1 MAFLK
6 EVNMKF
12 KTPFNG
18 LSFVRGEDYS
28 KVKSITQPEQVLPFA
43 KIIAGL
49 KNGTIFLPDKP
60 QHYDIPEH
68 EIDVPSQIIP
78 EGTNAAVAAATLQD
92 LSATAAQA
100 GEDITAAPGFTV
112 EDGQPIADFV
122 ESAIA
127 EAESVKSAGHQKA
140 QADEK
145 AEAETV
151 AKDETKSAN
160 NE

>member
-1 MAFLK
+1 MALLK
-6 EVNMKF
+6 EVKMQF

-18 LSFVRGEDYS
+18 LSKISGEDYS

-43 KIIAGL
+43 KIVAGL

-60 QHYDIPEH
+60 QHFDIPEH
-68 EIDVPSQIIP
+68 EIDVPSQTTP
-78 EGTNAAVAAATLQD
+78 EGTNAAVSEAVARD
-92 LSATAAQA
+92 LAETAAQA

-112 EDGQPIADFV
+112 EDGHPIADFV
-122 ESAIA
+122 EAAIA
-127 EAESVKSAGHQKA
+127 EAESEKSAGHQKA
-140 QADEK
+140 QADEI

-151 AKDETKSAN
+151 AKDSTKSV

>member
-6 EVNMKF
+6 EFTMF
-12 KTPFNG
+12 RTPYNG
-18 LSFVRGEDYS
+18 KSVIKGEDYS
-28 KVKSITQPEQVLPFA
+28 KIPSITQPEQVLPFD

-60 QHYDIPEH
+60 QHFDIPEH
-68 EIDVPSQIIP
+68 EIDVPSSNTP

-92 LSATAAQA
+92 LEATAAQA

-122 ESAIA
+122 SATIA
-127 EAESVKSAGHQKA
+127 EAECEKSAGHQKA
-140 QADEK
+140 QADDT

-151 AKDETKSAN
+151 VEAETESAK
-160 NE
+160 